1 MTLFS
6 LSTIVVFEQL
16 LYGRLGI
23 VYIVSD
29 INSNCVPFTPHFYWC
44 FSLFSQLILPRRHPK
59 KNNPLTKHPAE
70 EMPFNSKNVCL
81 FTFFSHEM
89 LPFIVDRYSLLNGA
103 PSLLSIDNSQRF
115 FLSLLVCSQIK
126 PPTSNGHQF
135 WLAYRSH
142 FHLQKYVWF
151 SSFFWVFLS
160 FFITLKV

>member
-6 LSTIVVFEQL
+6 LCTIVVFEQL
-16 LYGRLGI
+16 LFGRLGI
-23 VYIVSD
+23 VYIVSN

-59 KNNPLTKHPAE
+59 KHITKHPAE
-70 EMPFNSKNVCL
+70 GMPLNSKKNVCL

-89 LPFIVDRYSLLNGA
+89 LPFMVDRYSLLNGA
-103 PSLLSIDNSQRF
+103 PISIDNSRF

-142 FHLQKYVWF
+142 FHLQKDVWF
-151 SSFFWVFLS
+151 SFFFRVF
-160 FFITLKV
+160 FFFFFKI

>member
-1 MTLFS
+1 MAGLALFTLSPTSIQTACHS
-6 LSTIVVFEQL
+6 LLISIDVFLSFRNSFCRVVIQ
-16 LYGRLGI
+16 
-23 VYIVSD
+23 
-29 INSNCVPFTPHFYWC
+29 
-44 FSLFSQLILPRRHPK
+44 K

-135 WLAYRSH
+135 
-142 FHLQKYVWF
+142 
-151 SSFFWVFLS
+151 
-160 FFITLKV
+160 